1 MQIAQF
7 TLLVI
12 IFAALWFALHHRSRT
27 EARAFRR
34 VAFFVMLATIV
45 VAVLFP
51 ALLTE
56 TANTLGIGRGAD
68 LVLYLT
74 AIGLLYVSISVYL
87 KFGDMDRRI
96 TLLARQIALM
106 EDSGKI
112 AHPDRTSDAE

>member
-34 VAFFVMLATIV
+34 VAFSVMLFTIV
-45 VAVLFP
+45 VAVLWP
-51 ALLTE
+51 DLLTK
-56 TANTLGIGRGAD
+56 TANMLGIGRGAD

-74 AIGLLYVSISVYL
+74 TIGLLYVSISVYL

-96 TLLARQIALM
+96 TLLAREIALM
-106 EDSGKI
+106 ENSGQI
-112 AHPDRTSDAE
+112 THPDRNSDAE

>member
-1 MQIAQF
+1 MHIAQF
-7 TLLVI
+7 AILVA
-12 IFAALWFALHHRSRT
+12 IFVALWFALHHRSRT

-34 VAFFVMLATIV
+34 VAFILLMGTIV
-45 VAVLFP
+45 TAVLFP
-51 ALLTE
+51 DLLTDV
-56 TANTLGIGRGAD
+56 AHALGIGRGAD

-106 EDSGKI
+106 EDSGKLT
-112 AHPDRTSDAE
+112 HPDRPADAE

>member
-12 IFAALWFALHHRSRT
+12 IFVALWFALHHRSRT

-34 VAFFVMLATIV
+34 VAFFVMLSTIV

-51 ALLTE
+51 ALLTA
-56 TANTLGIGRGAD
+56 TAHALGIGRGAD

-74 AIGLLYVSISVYL
+74 SIGLLYVSISVYL

-112 AHPDRTSDAE
+112 SHPGRSIDSE